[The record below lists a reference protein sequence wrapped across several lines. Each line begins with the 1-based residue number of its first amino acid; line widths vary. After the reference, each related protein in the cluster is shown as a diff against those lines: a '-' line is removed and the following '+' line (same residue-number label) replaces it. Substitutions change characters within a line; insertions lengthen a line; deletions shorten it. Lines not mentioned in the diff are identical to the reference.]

1 MNKFAL
7 AQRFFVIVFLLLSG
21 CGGSPDV
28 QVIELSNNTVS
39 YDETIHINNC
49 GGKADSEQTASRS
62 FATNIE
68 GGAEF
73 SAGYQAIVE
82 GGISAKYSQYRNVT
96 KSQKLIAPPGTNME
110 FVLRW
115 SEELHAGNVTVN
127 GATGN
132 YEVRVPVAV
141 EQVSSQDLG
150 GCGGGSAPV
159 QPQPTSSSG
168 ATVLPSP
175 TTSSFVPSSQSD
187 SPFREHKTTPIV
199 GTGVLAKGTYSDG
212 MASFSESDISS
223 HLNIQRIRLEEN
235 PDGCGIA
242 FLSADKIWFG
252 SSVKTTLTI
261 NDSAVGTI
269 NQATGRHGYVFDVHI
284 NSGDKVCVT
293 YFEPSGFQI
302 IFGPDMYYHYDSYCY
317 RGHC

>member
-1 MNKFAL
+1 MKKSAF
-7 AQRFFVIVFLLLSG
+7 AQRFFVIMFLLLSG
-21 CGGSPDV
+21 CGSSPNV
-28 QVIELSNNTVS
+28 QLLELSNNPVS

-49 GGKADSEQTASRS
+49 GGKADSEQIASRS

-73 SAGYQAIVE
+73 SAGYQSIVE
-82 GGISAKYSQYRNVT
+82 GGISAKYSQYRNIT
-96 KSQKLIAPPGTNME
+96 KSQRLIAPPGTNME

-115 SEELHAGNVTVN
+115 SEEVHAGNVTVD
-127 GATGN
+127 GATGT
-132 YEVRVPVAV
+132 YEVRVPIGV

-150 GCGGGSAPV
+150 GCNGGNIQIS
-159 QPQPTSSSG
+159 PTSSSG
-168 ATVLPSP
+168 GTVILPSP
-175 TTSSFVPSSQSD
+175 TSQPLSPVTQGD
-187 SPFREHKTTPIV
+187 NPFREHKTTSIV
-199 GTGVLAKGTYSDG
+199 GTGVLAQGTYSDG

-223 HLNIQRIRLEEN
+223 HLDIQRIRLEEN

-269 NQATGRHGYVFDVHI
+269 NQATGRQGYVFDIHI
-284 NSGDKVCVT
+284 NRGDKVCVT

-302 IFGPDMYYHYDSYCY
+302 VFGPDMYYHYDSYCY

>member
-1 MNKFAL
+1 MHKSSIAHRVFL
-7 AQRFFVIVFLLLSG
+7 IVSILLLSG
-21 CGGSPDV
+21 CGNSPNV
-28 QVIELSNNTVS
+28 QLAELSNNTVS

-73 SAGYQAIVE
+73 SAGYQSIVE

-96 KSQKLIAPPGTNME
+96 KSQRLIAPPGTNME

-115 SEELHAGNVTVN
+115 SEEVHAGNVTVD
-127 GATGN
+127 GATGT

-141 EQVSSQDLG
+141 EQVSSQDLK
-150 GCGGGSAPV
+150 GCDSGYV
-159 QPQPTSSSG
+159 QPPPTQQSSTT
-168 ATVLPSP
+168 ALPSP
-175 TTSSFVPSSQSD
+175 TTPPPASASQGD
-187 SPFREHKTTPIV
+187 GQFREHKTTPIV
-199 GTGVLAKGTYSDG
+199 GTGVLAQGTYSDG

-223 HLNIQRIRLEEN
+223 HLNIQRMRLEEN

-242 FLSADKIWFG
+242 FMSADQIWFG

-269 NQATGRHGYVFDVHI
+269 NQATGRHGYVFNIHI

-293 YFEPSGFQI
+293 YFEPSGYQI
-302 IFGPDMYYHYDSYCY
+302 VFGPDMYYHYDSYCY